1 MNMKKALIVLIIGVL
16 LGVLFINKSF
26 LLMIFS
32 LVLIYAIA
40 ATGLNIVSGFT
51 GQVSIGHGAFM
62 AVGAYTTAAMAMD
75 FGTPFYINILAAI
88 VLAAFLGFLIGLP
101 ALRLKGFYLAIATM
115 AFGVAV
121 EQLFAAIEH
130 FGGHIGMRN
139 IPRFFESDF
148 YIYLLNLV
156 FFVVLTYVASLI
168 LHSPVGEKYKMV
180 RDSEVAA
187 RAYGIKPS
195 RIKLNAFI
203 VSAIY
208 GGIAGALYSHTVG
221 YISPPD
227 FGMNTSLNLLSMIV
241 IGGMASLEGGMI
253 GSIIITGLPFL
264 FSRGNIPM
272 TLIFGALLIV
282 FVLFFPQ
289 GIAYGLKLLSMKY
302 LGRPW
307 ALLVRKSWSRRA
319 EDGKYV
325 TVNGKKIFY
334 RQQGNGPAI
343 VMIHGNFGSHRWYE
357 KVSSIEGY
365 TTYIPDLVNFGKS
378 DRIDNVSIDT
388 YADFVKGFMDQL
400 KIEKAVVVGHSLGGA
415 VSMSLAFRYPQLVSK
430 LVLVDSA
437 PVNGLVTPEE
447 NFPVLEM
454 MKGNVSLLRNSLKG
468 IMPAC
473 EDQKILSEVVKDALL
488 MKDEC
493 FSENARALSRYDYT
507 ELAERYKNPVL
518 FILGK
523 KDLLITQDMAENTL
537 KNLNGR
543 LEVLDH
549 VGHSV
554 ILEDSQLFKKLLINF
569 VNL

>member
-16 LGVLFINKSF
+16 LGVVFINKSF

-40 ATGLNIVSGFT
+40 AMGLNIVSGFT

-75 FGTPFYINILAAI
+75 FGTPFYINIVVAI

-195 RIKLNAFI
+195 KIKLNAFI

-208 GGIAGALYSHTVG
+208 GGIAGALYAHTVG

-241 IGGMASLEGGMI
+241 
-253 GSIIITGLPFL
+253 
-264 FSRGNIPM
+264 
-272 TLIFGALLIV
+272 
-282 FVLFFPQ
+282 
-289 GIAYGLKLLSMKY
+289 
-302 LGRPW
+302 
-307 ALLVRKSWSRRA
+307 
-319 EDGKYV
+319 
-325 TVNGKKIFY
+325 
-334 RQQGNGPAI
+334 
-343 VMIHGNFGSHRWYE
+343 
-357 KVSSIEGY
+357 
-365 TTYIPDLVNFGKS
+365 
-378 DRIDNVSIDT
+378 
-388 YADFVKGFMDQL
+388 
-400 KIEKAVVVGHSLGGA
+400 
-415 VSMSLAFRYPQLVSK
+415 
-430 LVLVDSA
+430 
-437 PVNGLVTPEE
+437 
-447 NFPVLEM
+447 
-454 MKGNVSLLRNSLKG
+454 
-468 IMPAC
+468 
-473 EDQKILSEVVKDALL
+473 
-488 MKDEC
+488 
-493 FSENARALSRYDYT
+493 
-507 ELAERYKNPVL
+507 
-518 FILGK
+518 
-523 KDLLITQDMAENTL
+523 
-537 KNLNGR
+537 
-543 LEVLDH
+543 
-549 VGHSV
+549 
-554 ILEDSQLFKKLLINF
+554 
-569 VNL
+569 